1 MTRETP
7 KLFDTIFREKPAL
20 MLISLHKDQQSG
32 NIQMLYASNLA
43 KKVDC
48 TYSHVVKVLK
58 DFEENGLVSF
68 KKKGRLKLL
77 ALTAKGERVADHLSA
92 AYHLLP

>member
-1 MTRETP
+1 MTTTP
-7 KLFDTIFREKPAL
+7 TLFDTIFREKPAL
-20 MLISLHKDQQSG
+20 MLISLYRDQHDG
-32 NIQMLYASNLA
+32 QMLYASNLA

-58 DFEENGLVSF
+58 EFEEHGLVSF

-77 ALTAKGERVADHLSA
+77 SLTAKGERIADHLNA
-92 AYHLLP
+92 AYQILP

>member
-1 MTRETP
+1 MTTTAP

-20 MLISLHKDQQSG
+20 MLINLLRDQHEG
-32 NIQMLYASNLA
+32 NVQMLYASNLA

-48 TYSHVVKVLK
+48 TYSHVVKILK
-58 DFEENGLVSF
+58 EFEEHGLVSF

-77 ALTAKGERVADHLSA
+77 SLTAKGERIADHLNA
-92 AYHLLP
+92 AYQLLP

>member
-1 MTRETP
+1 MGRTTP
-7 KLFDTIFREKPAL
+7 QLFDTIFREKPAL
-20 MLISLHKDQQSG
+20 MLISLLKDEQAG
-32 NIQMLYASNLA
+32 NGSVLYASNLA

-58 DFEENGLVSF
+58 EFEENGLVSF

-77 ALTAKGERVADHLSA
+77 SLTTKGERIADHLNA
-92 AYHLLP
+92 ALNLLP